1 MSPDYS
7 SDSSQSQNC
16 TTDLTELIE
25 DGNGIT
31 FAPDCTPDGEPTCFT
46 SDNVKQCAHNVHTV
60 VLNNVGDYV
69 LFPARFM
76 HRGYYIIASNK
87 TYYTLQLFC
96 IASVNPEAFQNVT
109 RSFNNKIDA
118 GHLEQSRLTQ
128 LTQDIRE
135 NWDTTYSVH
144 IFPPAK
150 NFDGLKIDELKNRH
164 IYRVRF
170 VNVPLI
176 AELVRYFELKHTN
189 FEVRSVWMMEKSKE
203 NDGFQGWHRDFYL
216 GTEVIAT
223 IVVNVGV
230 VQK

>member
-1 MSPDYS
+1 
-7 SDSSQSQNC
+7 
-16 TTDLTELIE
+16 
-25 DGNGIT
+25 
-31 FAPDCTPDGEPTCFT
+31 
-46 SDNVKQCAHNVHTV
+46 
-60 VLNNVGDYV
+60 
-69 LFPARFM
+69 M